1 MPPGRPVLLV
11 LVETTPL
18 CESVRALIKS
28 GDLTAVAVMPGRK
41 APACLLISA
50 EDLGRIDSHLE
61 QWMHDA
67 AETFAVLQE
76 RYALLTPRE
85 REAFAPISSGM
96 LNKQAASILRI
107 SEATL
112 QIHRRRIMR
121 KMKASS
127 FAELVRMADNLGI
140 AYNALE
146 MEKVGNVV
154 QPPLQRRT
162 IAARTAVEGAI

>member
-41 APACLLISA
+41 APACLIGA

-76 RYALLTPRE
+76 RYAMLTPRE
-85 REAFAPISSGM
+85 REAFALISSGM